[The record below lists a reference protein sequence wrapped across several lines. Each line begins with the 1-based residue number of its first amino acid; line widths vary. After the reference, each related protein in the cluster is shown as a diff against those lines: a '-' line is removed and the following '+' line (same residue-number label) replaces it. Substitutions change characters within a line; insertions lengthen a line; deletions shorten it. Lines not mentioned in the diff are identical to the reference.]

1 MNSRDSSYALRL
13 FAEGI
18 GTALLLAIVVGS
30 GIMGE
35 RLALG
40 NAAVALLANAA
51 ATGAGL
57 YVLIALLGPVSGAHF
72 NPLVTAMT
80 SLRGDMAVADAL
92 GYITVQIIGA
102 LVGVLLAHAMFDL
115 PLLQL
120 STHARTGAGQWLSEI
135 VAAAGLLATIL
146 LGSRARPQS
155 LPALIGAYIFTA
167 YWFTASTSFANPAV
181 AIARAFTDTFSGI
194 RPVDVPAFILAQCAG
209 LILVVVAARTLRP
222 AAIGAA
228 ATQALVEK

>member
-1 MNSRDSSYALRL
+1 MNSRDSRHAKCLL
-13 FAEGI
+13 AEGI
-18 GTALLLAIVVGS
+18 GTALLLAVVVGS

-51 ATGAGL
+51 ATGTGL
-57 YVLIALLGPVSGAHF
+57 YVLIAVLGPISGAHF
-72 NPLVTAMT
+72 NPLVTAMA
-80 SLRGDMAVADAL
+80 SLRGDMIVAEAL
-92 GYITVQIIGA
+92 GYVAVQVIGA

-120 STHARTGAGQWLSEI
+120 SSHARTGAGEWLSEI
-135 VAAAGLLATIL
+135 IAAAGLLATIL

-194 RPVDVPAFILAQCAG
+194 RPIDVPAFMLAQCAG
-209 LILVVVAARTLRP
+209 LILVVVAARALCP
-222 AAIGAA
+222 AAIGVAVA
-228 ATQALVEK
+228 QTVVEK

>member
-1 MNSRDSSYALRL
+1 MNSRDSLYAQRL
-13 FAEGI
+13 LAEGI

-57 YVLIALLGPVSGAHF
+57 YVLIALLAPVSGAHF
-72 NPLVTAMT
+72 NPLVSAMA
-80 SLRGDMAVADAL
+80 SLRGDMTVAEAL
-92 GYITVQIIGA
+92 GYVAAQIIGA

-120 STHARTGAGQWLSEI
+120 SAHMRTGAGQWLSEI
-135 VAAAGLLATIL
+135 IATSGLLATIL

-194 RPVDVPAFILAQCAG
+194 RPIDVPAFIFAQCAG
-209 LILVVVAARTLRP
+209 LILVLVTARALRP
-222 AAIGAA
+222 VAIDAAVAQ
-228 ATQALVEK
+228 TVVEK